1 MRNTANTLVKTVEV
15 VVGAVAQRFASW
27 QNCAAMSGTAR
38 KVLTVP
44 GVNSARGARFCFVFL
59 LVFGSI
65 LSRREAGPAGTF
77 SSREGDL
84 GFGNS
89 LAPGERVNPEAHSG
103 MEIVSHGGYP
113 ELRVDGQPFFVHSA
127 AFFYYRI
134 PADLWEPMLNRYR
147 ALGINTLDIYI
158 PWNWHEPKEGEFDFD
173 GHTNPRRDLRR
184 LLVLATEKRF
194 KLIARPGPEIL
205 NEWLYGGYPGWLLE
219 RPEYKMDPLDW
230 VEGRYPPLD
239 NLNAHD
245 AEAAAQGWLENVTH
259 MDRTRGWLSA
269 VAKEL
274 APYSSHAT
282 VRVKSDNREAPLRDA
297 SGPLLF
303 VQLGDDFA
311 IGRTNRVGPN
321 FWRYVEELRGMLAG
335 TGLDVPVFINPT
347 DMRVSAAG
355 STQRLAIGVMGQWY
369 MRPRDPGAADLEAP
383 LLTARDAGEIEFFT
397 EELKTQPDFPP
408 VMIEYQA
415 GWYAPAD
422 DDRPRPNLPENTLLS
437 SRLLIGNGVHGI
449 NYFPLQDTF
458 TPAGYSVPWSNRS
471 YRWDAAL
478 SPDGEAQ
485 PRSGPVGRN
494 AALLEVWGP
503 LLAASHKRPDFGIVY
518 PIGAYPQ
525 DLLTAQDILNVSE
538 SVMRVERLG
547 TLAMFSSELLDPEF
561 QPVEQLLRDAVVFL
575 PCPDPEKPEFQL
587 SEQAQQRIV
596 DYVRRGGTLII
607 FPTRPAGKLIGG
619 LWNGAPS
626 ESGPSSESPIR
637 ARWKFGSGEVIEST
651 KDFYSWVSL
660 DKSFDENRA
669 DEPFRWASRVLNE
682 FLLAAGVQPALKI
695 SGKSQSADELIA
707 SEIVTNEGTGQLGN
721 RTGGQGF
728 VSVTNLAKKA
738 TAEATLEILPP
749 TASARGT
756 SNDYSSLNIVVPPRE
771 SLLLPLGSQLCSAD
785 VKDSSCGDDIAF
797 AGAEF
802 LGAGREGKTLKLT
815 FFVPSR
821 ADVHLHLADRPSR
834 VALDETDTHPDSTWL
849 PANHEFRLTI
859 PRGAAPDFRRT
870 LKVDIPYAPHTE
882 QGKRNQPSK
891 APPEDLDCY
900 IENAVRLPTSGD
912 AFLRTFPAF
921 VVPDPDQKINV
932 LLIAENR
939 NQNASGYIELSF
951 EKPLH
956 GTKNL
961 VVPARG
967 TASELIEVRRSDI
980 QASAA
985 ALPADHLFHAAIE
998 VRTGRDRR
1006 VLPIV
1011 FLLHSNDGQEHYRFD
1026 FDRDGADEWVL
1037 ENDRLRLIVSPES
1050 GGRAIALVD
1059 KLSGANLSTSVGLLR
1074 DNFSFTLNPPG
1085 ISEARRRGKYGLSNR
1100 SYAAEWG
1107 PDAVHPA
1114 LKLRYD
1120 ASDVFPE
1127 GASIEKTVQLEGA
1140 DTVDVGYR
1148 IALHAKSTEEKAG
1161 DYEPQSFVAVNSFP
1175 AEGGDGSSTRF
1186 CWPKNQAEKKS
1197 VPAGEKGGDGESEDQ
1212 RCEEFVPDGKPL
1224 GVPEGVSKIEVH
1236 SPGRPGIEI
1245 GWECGESCGRMT
1257 IEPKHFSALFRLQF
1271 PPLVVGAEAARYSMH
1286 IHVLN
1291 TH

>member
-1 MRNTANTLVKTVEV
+1 MCEA
-15 VVGAVAQRFASW
+15 
-27 QNCAAMSGTAR
+27 AR
-38 KVLTVP
+38 KVLAVL
-44 GVNSARGARFCFVFL
+44 GVNSARRARFCFAL
-59 LVFGSI
+59 LLLCSAI
-65 LSRREAGPAGTF
+65 LSRPWAGPAGTF
-77 SSREGDL
+77 SSPGDR
-84 GFGNS
+84 GSGNS
-89 LAPGERVNPEAHSG
+89 SAPDERANSEAHSG
-103 MEIVSHGGYP
+103 MEIIAHGGYP
-113 ELRVDGQPFFVHSA
+113 ELRVDGRPFFVHSA

-147 ALGINTLDIYI
+147 ALGINALDIYI

-184 LLVLATEKRF
+184 LLVLATERGF

-205 NEWLYGGYPGWLLE
+205 NEWLYGGYPSWLLK
-219 RPEYKMDPLDW
+219 RPDYKMDTLDW

-245 AEAAAQGWLENVTH
+245 AEAAARGWLENAAH
-259 MDRTRGWLSA
+259 MERTRAWMTA
-269 VAKEL
+269 VAQEL
-274 APYSSHAT
+274 APYSSHT
-282 VRVKSDNREAPLRDA
+282 MVHTKSDNREAPPRDV

-311 IGRTNRVGPN
+311 IGRTNRVGTD
-321 FWRYVEELRGMLAG
+321 FWRYVEVLRGMLASA
-335 TGLDVPVFINPT
+335 GLEVPVFINPT

-355 STQRLAIGVMGQWY
+355 SAQHPAIGVMGQWY
-369 MRPRDPGAADLEAP
+369 MRPRDPAVADSEGP
-383 LLTARDAGEIEFFT
+383 LLTSRDAGEIEFFT

-408 VMIEYQA
+408 VTIEYQA

-422 DDRPRPNLPENTLLS
+422 DDRPRPNLPENSLLS
-437 SRLLIGNGVHGI
+437 SRLLIGNGMHGI

-458 TPAGYSVPWSNRS
+458 TPAGYSVPWANRS

-478 SPDGEAQ
+478 SPDGEPQ
-485 PRSGPVGRN
+485 PRSGPVRRN

-547 TLAMFSSELLDPEF
+547 SLAMLSSELLDPEF
-561 QPVEQLLRDAVVFL
+561 QPVEQLLRDAVLFL

-596 DYVRRGGTLII
+596 DYVRRGGELII
-607 FPTRPAGKLIGG
+607 FPARPAGKIISE
-619 LWNGAPS
+619 LWKEAPS
-626 ESGPSSESPIR
+626 GSAPSPESPIR

-651 KDFYSWVSL
+651 KDFYSWVTL

-669 DEPFRWASRVLNE
+669 DERFHWARRVLNE
-682 FLLAAGVQPALKI
+682 FLLAAGVRPALKI
-695 SGKSQSADELIA
+695 SGKSQGADELIA

-721 RTGGQGF
+721 RTGGRGF
-728 VSVTNLAKKA
+728 LSVTNLAGKA
-738 TAEATLEILPP
+738 TAEATVEILSPS
-749 TASARGT
+749 ASARGT
-756 SNDYSSLNIVVPPRE
+756 SNDYSSLNVVVPPRE
-771 SLLLPLGSQLCSAD
+771 SLWLPLGIPLCPAD
-785 VKDSSCGDDIAF
+785 AKDNSCSDAIAF

-802 LGAGREGKTLKLT
+802 LGAGREGKTLELT

-821 ADVHLHLADRPSR
+821 ADVHLHLAEKPSR
-834 VALDETDTHPDSTWL
+834 AALDETDTHPDSTWF
-849 PANHEFRLTI
+849 PANHEFQLTI

-870 LKVDIPYAPHTE
+870 LKVDLPYVPRAE
-882 QGKRNQPSK
+882 QGKRNRPSK

-900 IENAVRLPTSGD
+900 IENAVRLPTSGN

-921 VVPDPDQKINV
+921 VVPDLDQKMNV

-967 TASELIEVRRSDI
+967 TASELIEFRRSDI
-980 QASAA
+980 QASATA
-985 ALPADHLFHAAIE
+985 SPADHLFHAAIQ

-1011 FLLHSNDGQEHYRFD
+1011 FLLHSNDIQEHYHFD

-1050 GGRAIALVD
+1050 GGRVIALVD

-1074 DNFSFTLNPPG
+1074 DNFSFTVNPPG
-1085 ISEARRRGKYGLSNR
+1085 RSEARKRGRYGLSNR
-1100 SYAAEWG
+1100 PYAGEWG

-1114 LKLRYD
+1114 LKLRYE
-1120 ASDVFPE
+1120 ASDVFPA

-1140 DTVDVGYR
+1140 DTVEVGYR
-1148 IALHAKSTEEKAG
+1148 IALHAKSKEEKAT
-1161 DYEPQSFVAVNSFP
+1161 DYEPQSFVAINSFP
-1175 AEGGDGSSTRF
+1175 AEGGEGSSTRF
-1186 CWPKNQAEKKS
+1186 CWQKNRDEKKS
-1197 VPAGEKGGDGESEDQ
+1197 LSSAEKGPDGESEDQ

-1224 GVPEGVSKIEVH
+1224 AVPEGVSKIEVH
-1236 SPGRPGIEI
+1236 GPGRPAIEI

-1257 IEPKHFSALFRLQF
+1257 IEPKHFSALFRLEF
-1271 PPLVVGAEAARYSMH
+1271 PPLVAGAEAASYSMR
-1286 IHVLN
+1286 IHALN
-1291 TH
+1291 TP